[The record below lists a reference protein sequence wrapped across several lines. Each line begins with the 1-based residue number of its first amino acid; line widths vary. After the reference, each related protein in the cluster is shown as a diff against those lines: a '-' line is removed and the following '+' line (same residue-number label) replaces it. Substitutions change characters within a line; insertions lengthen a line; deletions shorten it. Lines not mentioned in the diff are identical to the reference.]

1 MNKLLIIIFY
11 IVTFIITLSFF
22 NKKDNLNEDLNY
34 IIDDDFNFKNEEIQE
49 ESIIKNDINNYK
61 KIEDRRHAMLLEQ
74 IKNLGIRI
82 RNNRGT
88 GASTST
94 GANSGIGLTDLS
106 VINAPASGISNLL
119 YNSSNGVFTYT
130 PPSINII
137 NEIFNN
143 SAFNLTASGTNSL
156 NVTNEINL
164 GSGICTLVSLIV
176 IETNTDSAI
185 SGGYIGKFNHS
196 VIKNTKIYSVDHEI
210 NNSNNFKCTFQTTN
224 GILFFNNLTNSNLI
238 LHVIIKTFNL
248 L

>member
-34 IIDDDFNFKNEEIQE
+34 IIDDDFNFKDEEIQE

-82 RNNRGT
+82 RNNSGT
-88 GASTST
+88 GASTRT

-106 VINAPASGISNLL
+106 VINAPVSGISNLL

-130 PPSINII
+130 PPNII

-176 IETNTDSAI
+176 IETNTDSVV
-185 SGGYIGKFNHS
+185 SGGYIGKYNHS
-196 VIKNTKIYSVDHEI
+196 VIKNTRIYSVDHEI
-210 NNSNNFKCTFQTTN
+210 NNSDNFKCTFQTTN